1 MLPLSI
7 INMLSTMKKY
17 IWMLC
22 SLCTLWACNDKEEP
36 TVQEDYDQ
44 LFPFTGVD
52 KPTPQFGQIV
62 ERQGDIN
69 MTAKTF
75 QYLGTKSDLFQ
86 TEYEVTLTYAL
97 WEPYNDEGKV
107 KSRIALRFVNED
119 EQLVSI
125 GSDKDRR
132 YMTVDEYDNWDTSQP
147 YPPIKYQMRDNG
159 RDTSIKFNVKSG
171 FQLLLCL
178 TGNAPTRAWVRAEIV
193 AKALDGSYPPIKI
206 TANKEVQG
214 GEGQASIPNALCK
227 YIILP

>member
-1 MLPLSI
+1 
-7 INMLSTMKKY
+7 
-17 IWMLC
+17 MLC

-86 TEYEVTLTYAL
+86 TEYEVEIKYAM
-97 WEPYNDEGKV
+97 WEPSSRDGNV
-107 KSRIALRFVNED
+107 KSRFALRFVNE
-119 EQLVSI
+119 EERLVSI
-125 GSDKDRR
+125 GSDPDRN
-132 YMTVDEYDNWDTSQP
+132 YMTVDEYDAWDTSEP
-147 YPPIKYQMRDNG
+147 YPEPEHSMPSDGEEQTISF
-159 RDTSIKFNVKSG
+159 TVKSG

-178 TGNAPTRAWVRAEIV
+178 TGNAPTGAWVEAEIT
-193 AKALDGSYPPIKI
+193 ATATDGSYPPIKI
-206 TANKEVQG
+206 KTGKQVQG